1 MLLTG
6 RLSQVNGRS
15 IITCTV
21 KNSRG
26 RAVASQKVSVQ
37 KASALSGPYAV
48 WMSKVTNVQGQAL
61 FPYAP
66 PTYTWYVR
74 CAAAGYVSGSKLVMG
89 SASAAA
95 ATTR

>member
-1 MLLTG
+1 M
-6 RLSQVNGRS
+6 NGHS

-26 RAVASQKVSVQ
+26 CAVASQKVSVQ

-48 WMSKVTNVQGQAL
+48 WMSKLTNVQGQAL

-66 PTYTWYVR
+66 PKNSWYVR
-74 CAAAGYVSGSKLVMG
+74 CAAAGNVSASKLIIG
-89 SASAAA
+89 SASATAA
-95 ATTR
+95 RKR